1 MNRVFR
7 WIFVIVPPLSLL
19 SLAKVPVDIG
29 TAFLHLILGVAFVWS
44 LLSLVLLL
52 IKAVLFRDG
61 DRRDWVIR
69 AVGPLLFVAVQ
80 ILVWMAHDH
89 SLRAARIF
97 AAETAIAVQA
107 VCDQAAVVPSEIV
120 GWAGGGAGDASSTR
134 FGSRF
139 GSWYPIRYFVNN
151 QAYSVMVRISIDESF
166 VISGGIGKEFDVV
179 YGSDY
184 QRKTLSSA
192 EELMEFAANTPK

>member
-1 MNRVFR
+1 MNRVLR
-7 WIFVIVPPLSLL
+7 WAFVVIPPLSLL

-29 TAFLHLILGVAFVWS
+29 TAFLHLLLGVAFVWS
-44 LLSLVLLL
+44 IISLMLLL

-61 DRRDWVIR
+61 NWRDQLIR

-107 VCDQAAVVPSEIV
+107 VCDQTAVVPSHIA

-139 GSWYPIRYFVNN
+139 GSCYPIRYFVNK

-166 VISGGIGKEFDVV
+166 VISGGVGKGFDVV

-184 QRKTLSSA
+184 QRKTLSGA
-192 EELMEFAANTPK
+192 EELMVFAASTPR